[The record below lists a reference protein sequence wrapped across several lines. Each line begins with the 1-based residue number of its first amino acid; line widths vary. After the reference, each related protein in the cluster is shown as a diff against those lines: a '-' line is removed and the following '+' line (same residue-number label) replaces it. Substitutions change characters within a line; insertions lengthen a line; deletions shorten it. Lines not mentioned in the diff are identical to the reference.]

1 MKAKTTINFT
11 DAQISALRSLMTSI
25 GWQSPVEG
33 SASKIELW
41 RSESDMEMAK
51 ALSDLLDKADSL
63 AVVTEGNIRR

>member
-11 DAQISALRSLMTSI
+11 DTQIKALRSLMTSI

-33 SASKIELW
+33 SRRIEFW
-41 RSESDMEMAK
+41 RSEDDQEMAR
-51 ALSDLLDKADSL
+51 ALSDLLEKADTL

>member
-11 DAQISALRSLMTSI
+11 DTQIKALRSLMTSI

-33 SASKIELW
+33 SHSKIEFW
-41 RSESDMEMAK
+41 RSEDDQEMAR
-51 ALSDLLDKADSL
+51 ALSDLLDKAETL